1 MPFFL
6 ALFQLLFIP
15 FQTSAPLA
23 SAPRAFSGTDRHEP
37 GEVVEEENALS
48 ISRVKRLCF
57 YTNPTSSPHS
67 AAAVLFFML
76 TVCVWRLPRSTSHSF
91 ECKMTQFICLEN
103 ITLCSNNCFDMIK
116 EFSFINAPGS
126 SFNGK

>member
-15 FQTSAPLA
+15 FQTSALLA

-67 AAAVLFFML
+67 AAAVLFLCLQYVSGGCPAAPRTRLNAKCLNLF
-76 TVCVWRLPRSTSHSF
+76 VWRTSH
-91 ECKMTQFICLEN
+91 CVQIIAL
-103 ITLCSNNCFDMIK
+103 I
-116 EFSFINAPGS
+116 
-126 SFNGK
+126 